1 MIQTR
6 FEGANRAHRKANTN
20 LIFQSYVYVL
30 YPMSAVAFC
39 ASIYMTLAVTVE
51 RRVNNFLTFPYK
63 TCCKTHQKRGEQ
75 PVSDETFSMR
85 NWLEEKSWEVLVNS
99 LNRSYINSCS
109 HVFKWRV
116 YCSTNYECFYYKS
129 QTKII
134 FSRYIA
140 VCRPHQYRTISQV
153 SSIFINFL
161 WDRADS
167 WERFAHWI
175 WQAPMQLSM

>member
-6 FEGANRAHRKANTN
+6 FEGANRAHRKANN

-99 LNRSYINSCS
+99 LNRSYITSCS
-109 HVFKWRV
+109 DVFGCDSSPRSPNVSVFVCLCVTLAYNCTKALNSNVFRHTLDFVTFCWL
-116 YCSTNYECFYYKS
+116 FDYK
-129 QTKII
+129 I
-134 FSRYIA
+134 
-140 VCRPHQYRTISQV
+140 
-153 SSIFINFL
+153 
-161 WDRADS
+161 
-167 WERFAHWI
+167 
-175 WQAPMQLSM
+175 

>member
-6 FEGANRAHRKANTN
+6 FEGANRAQRKANTN

-75 PVSDETFSMR
+75 PVSDIFNEKLIR
-85 NWLEEKSWEVLVNS
+85 REELGSSGKQ
-99 LNRSYINSCS
+99 
-109 HVFKWRV
+109 
-116 YCSTNYECFYYKS
+116 S
-129 QTKII
+129 Q
-134 FSRYIA
+134 
-140 VCRPHQYRTISQV
+140 
-153 SSIFINFL
+153 
-161 WDRADS
+161 
-167 WERFAHWI
+167 
-175 WQAPMQLSM
+175 